1 MHSGNGGLEDIIGV
15 PELPPWD
22 PDRRLIPDK
31 ELIERDAKEGL
42 VARFLRPLYE
52 MGSKLRNL
60 IACAI
65 FASGIVASGLAM
77 SAVAGLSLLGGC
89 RGKYS
94 IEFLSPD
101 KNAVVNY
108 HGVKIRK
115 NRLIIPF
122 KGKPSLSEMNE
133 WLFQLLKGYTYEVVS
148 VKKDLRTITIWFPSD
163 QEWNSAW
170 EYLIN
175 ESKKPNSVIRGASL
189 DVLQNVQSIE
199 YQPNDPEYRPP
210 DNWGYEDSGINN
222 LWNSTFGGNLSL
234 GLVDTWFGGIE
245 NLSDVTDNLVEVKRK
260 NSVFGNEVAAQSAD
274 VALINGIPVFVYESN
289 ATGNWKIY
297 GNIDGLERR
306 IGTAQGFYWER
317 NPRIASG
324 KNSAMIV
331 YTTWEYGD
339 EDIGAV
345 LLKSSSPN
353 RWIRINQQIDG
364 IQNKAVIKAITDGT
378 ETRFVVSWIDYNSGK
393 AKLKL
398 RIYSENGDPISNEI
412 LVEDVQDANQINPFI
427 FPFENGSFEVYYASD
442 INSQN
447 GYDIFK
453 RKFDWDGKAL
463 ADAEL
468 VVSNTGDQLRPIFVF
483 EKLSQDEW
491 RKVLAY
497 ESNGEIKALIEDE
510 QGNTLELLI
519 DNGEL
524 GSVSVLQDST
534 NPNERALVFAYTK
547 KGAKD
552 EDAVIKAFR
561 FDGTLLDE
569 LILNSA
575 IEGTQTSI
583 RSTRK
588 DNSTSIY
595 VWTDQRSGN
604 PDIYARELM
613 LNEGRLTL
621 RPELRVDSLNEI
633 VVQKYHGL
641 AVASM
646 LGGIDNEKGTAG
658 GEFQIRA
665 YETAG
670 DANDLGKTMEDLLN
684 AGEKIILCT
693 VNIPWKGVPNKN
705 DPVVKRILEQYAKVW
720 ENIARSAAEKNT
732 LIVISAGNNAALDA
746 ELSTGIP
753 TWLKNAM
760 PTFLV
765 CGAYEKIGSTYT
777 VLSNSTINGIDVMAP
792 GSARACIGFDDE
804 EKQKVEVYGSV
815 KGTCPAATF
824 GALAAA
830 LLKAKYPYLTPR
842 QLRRFLILGG
852 ELSGKLINATPA
864 INLEKTVE
872 LIEENHPPSESVA
885 WNLSNRV
892 DFFDVAE
899 INGTKFLSYS
909 FYDDSLQKH
918 RLFLVNNSLG
928 EIELGEGTN
937 PQILVKDNNLI
948 IVYLSEDGVGYKL
961 INPNDGRIIKEKF
974 IVGRYDTIKLDG
986 EEYKL
991 EGVSPLA
998 FKKTPLGYCGL
1009 LEFRDK
1015 VRDALFTFFVR
1026 YDFDN
1031 DKLES
1036 LGKLPKNIPYVPLLE
1051 DCWDVGELGDVH
1063 IGVFEE
1069 DTTNRVWR
1077 IYYIK
1082 RSHNGKWSMEEVGEW
1097 SMDKSL
1103 FSGSIHVK
1111 VKWEIPHII
1120 FGQGDLG
1127 TNILSIEEFVKKSGS
1142 WKSREIIKKQVNNLS
1157 LVAAYK
1163 VKCSV
1168 DHDGRIVVT
1177 YNDSDGIHGLFPDK
1191 DGSYV
1196 EHFVPVSPHSVDR
1209 SIRTRIE
1216 GNYGNTK
1223 VVYIPSTSKIVVI
1236 KKNDY

>member
-1 MHSGNGGLEDIIGV
+1 MHSGDGGLEDIIGV

-77 SAVAGLSLLGGC
+77 SAVASLSLLGGC

-122 KGKPSLSEMNE
+122 KGKPSLSEMNR

-163 QEWNSAW
+163 EEWNSAW

-175 ESKKPNSVIRGASL
+175 EGKKPSSVIRGASL
-189 DVLQNVQSIE
+189 DVLQNVQSIG

-222 LWNSTFGGNLSL
+222 LWNSTFGGNLSF

-297 GNIDGLERR
+297 GNIGGLERR
-306 IGTAQGFYWER
+306 IGAAQGFYWER

-353 RWIRINQQIDG
+353 KWIRINQQIDG
-364 IQNKAVIKAITDGT
+364 VQSNAVIKAITNGT
-378 ETRFVVSWIDYNSGK
+378 ETRFVVSWIDYNGGK

-398 RIYSENGDPISNEI
+398 RLYSENGNPISDEI

-427 FPFENGSFEVYYASD
+427 FPFEDGSFEIYYATD
-442 INSQN
+442 INSQS

-468 VVSNTGDQLRPIFVF
+468 VVSNTGDQLRPVFVF
-483 EKLSQDEW
+483 EKLSQAEW

-519 DNGEL
+519 DNGKL
-524 GSVSVLQDST
+524 GSVSILQDGT

-613 LNEGRLTL
+613 LNEGRLIL
-621 RPELRVDSLNEI
+621 GPELRVDNLNEI

-670 DANDLGKTMEDLLN
+670 DANDLGKTMESLLN
-684 AGEKIILCT
+684 TDVKIVLCT
-693 VNIPWKGVPNKN
+693 VNVPWNGVPNKN
-705 DPVVKRILEQYAKVW
+705 DPIVKRILEQYAKVW
-720 ENIARSAAEKNT
+720 ENIARLAAEKNA

-753 TWLKNAM
+753 AWLREAF
-760 PTFLV
+760 PVFLI
-765 CGAYEKIGSTYT
+765 CGAYERLGGGYTVMSGSTNND
-777 VLSNSTINGIDVMAP
+777 VDVMAP
-792 GSARACIGFDDE
+792 GSARACIYLNKNGE
-804 EKQKVEVYGSV
+804 NGYARVG
-815 KGTCPAATF
+815 GTSIAATF
-824 GALAAA
+824 ATEGAA
-830 LLKAKYPYLTPR
+830 LLEALYKHLTPR
-842 QLRRFLILGG
+842 QLRQFLILGG
-852 ELSGKLINATPA
+852 KKSNKLVSNIPA
-864 INLEKTVE
+864 MNLEKTVE
-872 LIEENHPPSESVA
+872 LIEEKNLPSSELEFS
-885 WNLSNRV
+885 LSNEV
-892 DFFDVAE
+892 HFFDT
-899 INGTKFLSYS
+899 IKFEGEKYLSYS
-909 FYDDSLQKH
+909 FYDANADKH
-918 RLFLVNNSLG
+918 RLFFVNKSLG
-928 EIELGEGTN
+928 EIEIGEGTA
-937 PQILVKDNNLI
+937 PQLLSVGSNLI
-948 IVYLSEDGVGYKL
+948 VLYQLSRAVGYKV
-961 INPNDGRIIKEKF
+961 INPQSGSVIKDHIFLRDRDK
-974 IVGRYDTIKLDG
+974 IVYEG
-986 EEYKL
+986 EEYVL
-991 EGVSPLA
+991 EGGPSVLR

-1009 LEFRDK
+1009 LKFRDK
-1015 VRDALFTFFVR
+1015 IRDKMFTFFIK
-1026 YDFDN
+1026 YDFEN
-1031 DKLES
+1031 DMLEV
-1036 LGKLPKNIPYVPLLE
+1036 LGKLPKNYHNTMFPE
-1051 DCWDVGELGDVH
+1051 ECWDVGELGDVH
-1063 IGVFEE
+1063 IAIFE
-1069 DTTNRVWR
+1069 DNPSKKVWE

-1082 RSHNGKWSMEEVGEW
+1082 RSRYGEW
-1097 SMDKSL
+1097 SVEKIGESSADGFLPTSVYLKVLFEQPLVLVSKQENSSKDLIVEQYKKEGGKWISENIIRRSVSDLLYRVNCSIDK
-1103 FSGSIHVK
+1103 
-1111 VKWEIPHII
+1111 
-1120 FGQGDLG
+1120 D
-1127 TNILSIEEFVKKSGS
+1127 
-1142 WKSREIIKKQVNNLS
+1142 R
-1157 LVAAYK
+1157 
-1163 VKCSV
+1163 
-1168 DHDGRIVVT
+1168 RIVVV
-1177 YNDSDGIHGLFPDK
+1177 YK
-1191 DGSYV
+1191 DGNKIHTLLPGGDNKYY
-1196 EHFVPVSPHSVDR
+1196 EHSISTESFSP
-1209 SIRTRIE
+1209 IRIIQTE
-1216 GNYGNTK
+1216 KYEDYANTK
-1223 VVYIPSTSKIVVI
+1223 IVYVLGRKNEIQKIL
-1236 KKNDY
+1236 KKDY